1 METMMTVTN
10 NGIVLTL
17 DNGHDTTKGLETIE
31 ALYIEHVYGLAK
43 YNQSKA
49 ARMLG
54 LSRGCLRM
62 KLEHYFPGKYI

>member
-1 METMMTVTN
+1 MN
-10 NGIVLTL
+10 NAFQITFK
-17 DNGHDTTKGLETIE
+17 DGHDTTQGLQAAEK
-31 ALYIEHVYGLAK
+31 LYIEHVYALSK

-62 KLEHYFPGKYI
+62 KLDAYFPGKYL